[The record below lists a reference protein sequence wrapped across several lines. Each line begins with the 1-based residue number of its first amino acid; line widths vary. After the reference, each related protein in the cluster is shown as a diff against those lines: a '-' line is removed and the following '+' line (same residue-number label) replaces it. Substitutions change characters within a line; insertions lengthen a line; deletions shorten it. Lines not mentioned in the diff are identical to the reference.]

1 MKHKLIIGLSV
12 LALCSCSD
20 NLFYTETE
28 VTDRIITGNTYKTA
42 FAQSSP
48 VSTFSEGSQIML
60 NASGGLQTNNEVLTY
75 SGYQW
80 EAENQLSWSD
90 ASAATSVTA
99 LYPVY
104 PDLTYSQENLYS
116 TGALE
121 DILYVKSEYPVG
133 STINLRFEHLFSHLT
148 LRLNDELQNG
158 FQNIEVTCPT
168 VVSAITSESAEIT
181 LATDKRHTTSVTQAS
196 SSGNYSFI
204 VPPAENM
211 SINIGIQA
219 GGKKY
224 TTQLPS
230 KSFTS
235 GQEYTYNLK
244 TSETNPGI
252 VTAEDW
258 IAFSQLINHK
268 TLTEYNGKTL
278 ADFGKTV
285 DGVTTY
291 YLLNDIDFKGVNCTK
306 LEQIKEDDEF
316 NDVFNGQGYTMLNLT
331 PDSGNGTTGLFAKI
345 GETGF
350 VKDLHMKSC
359 SVTIGKSPGSKS
371 GVSIIAGI
379 NKGII
384 TDCSVEEGVINAEAQ
399 TSTAGGIA
407 GDSRGTIINCYVC
420 NMKIT
425 SGTSSCGAI
434 TGHSQGY
441 ILNCWSANNSL
452 YSKSGYYGGI
462 SGKSDPNPTY
472 IYNCCVY
479 NNTSS
484 KKNGGMFY
492 GYASNSIY
500 NHAFYETF
508 KSNTP
513 YLISGGTNNTGD
525 QEKFKYDSDFTYNST
540 PIHQLLNQW
549 IDETAPTL
557 YPDYTFTRWTDGGE
571 SLPAIFVTESKS
583 ESK

>member
-75 SGYQW
+75 TGYQW
-80 EAENQLSWSD
+80 EAKNQLSWSD

-291 YLLNDIDFKGVNCTK
+291 YLLNDINFEGVDCSE
-306 LEQIKEDDEF
+306 LEYIGGWANKNRIFEDIFDGLGHKIS
-316 NDVFNGQGYTMLNLT
+316 NLILKPFNGYA
-331 PDSGNGTTGLFAKI
+331 GLFGKT
-345 GETGF
+345 GESSF
-350 VKDLHMKSC
+350 IKNLQMESC
-359 SVTIGKSPGSKS
+359 SANIKANDYSSSFGIGF
-371 GVSIIAGI
+371 IASF
-379 NKGII
+379 NL
-384 TDCSVEEGVINAEAQ
+384 
-399 TSTAGGIA
+399 
-407 GDSRGTIINCYVC
+407 GTIINCSVKKC
-420 NMKIT
+420 LIISEQAADIGGIAGCSKQAIINCKVENTNI
-425 SGTSSCGAI
+425 SSESYAGGLVGNACGI
-434 TGHSQGY
+434 
-441 ILNCWSANNSL
+441 ILNSFAANDTLTSPNDYYSGGIIGRSFPASIISMENCYTYSVTLPSNKRGALIGNSNQYYINNSFYP
-452 YSKSGYYGGI
+452 YSS
-462 SGKSDPNPTY
+462 PNPVGNIKTTVTGATKY
-472 IYNCCVY
+472 HF
-479 NNTSS
+479 TS
-484 KKNGGMFY
+484 
-492 GYASNSIY
+492 
-500 NHAFYETF
+500 ET
-508 KSNTP
+508 K
-513 YLISGGTNNTGD
+513 D
-525 QEKFKYDSDFTYNST
+525 A
-540 PIHQLLNQW
+540 IHQLLNQW

-571 SLPAIFVTESKS
+571 GLPAIFVTESKS